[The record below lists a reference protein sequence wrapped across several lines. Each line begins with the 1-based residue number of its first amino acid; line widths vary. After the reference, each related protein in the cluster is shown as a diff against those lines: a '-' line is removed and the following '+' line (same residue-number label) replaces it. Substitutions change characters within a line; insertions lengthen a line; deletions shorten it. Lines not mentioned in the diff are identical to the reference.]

1 MINGKLPY
9 HRCGQSHEFILTG
22 AFMGAGFILYNFH
35 GIPLT
40 FTLRKGVHSKMSG
53 GEDMEY
59 TIQKL
64 AALAGVSTR
73 TLRYY
78 DEIGILTPARINSSG
93 YRIYGAAEVDRLQ
106 QIMFYRELGLPLGRI
121 GEVMATPGFDGMKAL
136 KEHREQLLDKRRQLE
151 LLIHNVEKTIAS
163 AEGRIQ
169 MSDKEKFEGFKQKL
183 IEDNEQ
189 QYGREIR
196 EKYGDQTVDRS
207 NAAIRNM
214 TPEQHAEVTRLEE
227 EVKRTL
233 ALAFE
238 EGNPAGE
245 LAQQA
250 AEMHKRWLT
259 FFWDQYSKES
269 HAGVAEMYVAD
280 ERFKAYY
287 DDKQPGSAAF
297 LRDAI
302 LIYTGMKQ
310 E

>member
-1 MINGKLPY
+1 
-9 HRCGQSHEFILTG
+9 
-22 AFMGAGFILYNFH
+22 
-35 GIPLT
+35 
-40 FTLRKGVHSKMSG
+40 
-53 GEDMEY
+53 MEY
-59 TIQKL
+59 TVQKL

-78 DEIGILTPARINSSG
+78 DEIGILKPARINSSG
-93 YRIYGAAEVDRLQ
+93 YRIYGSAEVDQLQ
-106 QIMFYRELGLPLGRI
+106 QIMFYRELGLPLERI
-121 GEVMATPGFDGMKAL
+121 GEVMATPGFDGVKAL

-163 AEGRIQ
+163 TEGRIK

-183 IEDNEQ
+183 IDDNEQ
-189 QYGREIR
+189 QYGKEIR
-196 EKYGDQTVDRS
+196 EKYGDQTVDKS
-207 NAAIRNM
+207 NAVIQNM

-227 EVKRTL
+227 EVKRML
-233 ALAFE
+233 ALALE
-238 EGNPAGE
+238 DGNPAGE
-245 LAQQA
+245 LAQQT

-259 FFWDQYSKES
+259 FFWDQYSKEA

-287 DDKQPGSAAF
+287 DDKHPGAAEF